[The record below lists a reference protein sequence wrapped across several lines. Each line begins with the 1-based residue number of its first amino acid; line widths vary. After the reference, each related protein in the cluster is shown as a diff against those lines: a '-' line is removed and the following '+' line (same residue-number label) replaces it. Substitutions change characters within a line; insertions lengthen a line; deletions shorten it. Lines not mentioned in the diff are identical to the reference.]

1 MKRAWLR
8 RGFSLVEAVLASALF
23 ACAAFVI
30 TQTCYNCALPLT
42 VADPDP
48 LDEAFAERCVLAVS
62 EITDYDALDDGT
74 DVFGLEEPTMRKVY
88 AEAVPTD
95 ILDLFEVSVKCQTK
109 HGEVERRILLFRD
122 SSWYENSVDRENL
135 VKDRTEYLD
144 DVRRAESRNFSR
156 TGGEADSENPDASG
170 SENTS
175 ETDAVQ
181 SGRDFFGP
189 FDVETSTEDAA
200 ERLWRNSR

>member
-1 MKRAWLR
+1 MKSACLR

-48 LDEAFAERCVLAVS
+48 LDEAFAERCILAVS

-74 DVFGLEEPTMRKVY
+74 DVFELEEPTTRKVY

-109 HGEVERRILLFRD
+109 HGEVERKILLFRD

-144 DVRRAESRNFSR
+144 DVRRAEARNSSRAE
-156 TGGEADSENPDASG
+156 EAADTEKTDASASEDALEVG
-170 SENTS
+170 S
-175 ETDAVQ
+175 AQ
-181 SGRDFFGP
+181 AGCDFFGP
-189 FDVETSTEDAA
+189 FDVETSAEDAA
-200 ERLWRNSR
+200 KHLWRNSR